1 MSEDGGSRQYSV
13 TVPEKHFSKW
23 HHEEIGI
30 SRSKLRYDFA
40 KEALPHFTVITIF
53 LLTALVYPVAL
64 VGIVP
69 TLLHFV
75 FKTMRK
81 DRSDLQ

>member
-1 MSEDGGSRQYSV
+1 MPEENDNKQYSV
-13 TVPEKHFSKW
+13 TVPEKHFPKW
-23 HHEEIGI
+23 LQDQTRIAELKI
-30 SRSKLRYDFA
+30 RYDFR

-53 LLTALVYPVAL
+53 LLTALIYPVAL

-81 DRSDLQ
+81 DRNDLH